1 MSIGINT
8 ITNAAMEW
16 VQKNQEQIQIH
27 PAWHSGI
34 SEKESEKLLIGK
46 SLFTYLLRSGEKEH
60 SYFISFVKE
69 DASIKHQFF
78 ALEFDQK
85 GWLYRNG
92 GVLSPQEIISKD
104 LHELISMMMHC
115 DSFAC
120 TPLKEC
126 LK

>member
-8 ITNAAMEW
+8 SPNAAMKC
-16 VQKNQEQIQIH
+16 VQSYQEQIEIH
-27 PAWHSGI
+27 CAWHSGI

-46 SLFTYLLRSGEKEH
+46 SPFTYLLRSGEKECP
-60 SYFISFVKE
+60 YFISFVRE
-69 DASIKHQFF
+69 DGSIKHQFF
-78 ALEFDQK
+78 ALEFDRK

-92 GVLSPQEIISKD
+92 ATGGPQEITSKD
-104 LHELISMMMHC
+104 LDQLIPMMMHC
-115 DSFAC
+115 DSFAG